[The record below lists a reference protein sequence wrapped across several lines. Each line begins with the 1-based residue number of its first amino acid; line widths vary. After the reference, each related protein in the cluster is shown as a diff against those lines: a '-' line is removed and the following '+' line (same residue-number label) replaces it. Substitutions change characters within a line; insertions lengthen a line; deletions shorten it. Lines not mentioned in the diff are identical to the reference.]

1 MSYGKPRA
9 RLSTRDRRALRL
21 GVMLVGPVL
30 AYTVAAKPYFASVQ
44 AAKAALA
51 TQRDLLDRERA
62 LAAGAPL
69 LPKQSTIVR
78 AAAAQARERLY
89 TDADP
94 ITATAALGRD
104 ITQAFEEAGIALQ
117 HTEAREPVKRPDGL
131 RELTIDLR
139 AEGDFE
145 GILYMLSLLEGD
157 DRLLRVSRVGI
168 VRRVG
173 QTGDQDATEVL
184 GIVATVHGYMP

>member
-1 MSYGKPRA
+1 MSYGKPTM
-9 RLSTRDRRALRL
+9 RLSARDRRALRL
-21 GVMLVGPVL
+21 GVMLAAPALVYVL
-30 AYTVAAKPYFASVQ
+30 AAKPYYASVQ
-44 AAKAALA
+44 AAKASLA

-62 LAAGAPL
+62 LVAGAPL
-69 LPKQSTIVR
+69 LPKQTTIVR

-104 ITQAFEEAGIALQ
+104 ITQAFEDAGIALQ
-117 HTEAREPVKRPDGL
+117 HTEAREPVKRPEGL

-168 VRRVG
+168 ERRVG
-173 QTGDQDATEVL
+173 QAGDQNATEVL

>member
-1 MSYGKPRA
+1 
-9 RLSTRDRRALRL
+9 
-21 GVMLVGPVL
+21 
-30 AYTVAAKPYFASVQ
+30 
-44 AAKAALA
+44 
-51 TQRDLLDRERA
+51 
-62 LAAGAPL
+62 
-69 LPKQSTIVR
+69 
-78 AAAAQARERLY
+78 
-89 TDADP
+89 
-94 ITATAALGRD
+94 
-104 ITQAFEEAGIALQ
+104 
-117 HTEAREPVKRPDGL
+117 L

-168 VRRVG
+168 ERRVG